1 MGKNGIRK
9 TKDTNYSDDD
19 DDDDVQI
26 TIKHENICV
35 GFLCYSYHAYSY
47 N

>member
-9 TKDTNYSDDD
+9 TKETNDDD
-19 DDDDVQI
+19 DDDDDMQI
-26 TIKHENICV
+26 TIKHENIYV
-35 GFLCYSYHAYSY
+35 VFLCYSYHAYSY